1 MEHKG
6 TARLETERLILRRF
20 TVEDAQDMFDNWAHD
35 PEVAKYVT
43 WAPHPD
49 AAATKELLT
58 LWSAQ
63 AEEMDTYNWCIVWKQ
78 SGEAIGNISVVRLH
92 ERAETAEIGYCLSAR
107 FWGQGIMTEA
117 FRAVIAYLFTC
128 VGVNRIEARH
138 DTRNPASGRVMEKC
152 GMTKEGVL
160 RQRER
165 NNAGRCD
172 LAIYSILREEW
183 Q

>member
-92 ERAETAEIGYCLSAR
+92 KGQKRLRSATVLARGFGGRAL
-107 FWGQGIMTEA
+107 
-117 FRAVIAYLFTC
+117 
-128 VGVNRIEARH
+128 
-138 DTRNPASGRVMEKC
+138 
-152 GMTKEGVL
+152 
-160 RQRER
+160 
-165 NNAGRCD
+165 
-172 LAIYSILREEW
+172 
-183 Q
+183 